1 MTRSMSLVV
10 PAVPL
15 TFAFTLAFAFSA
27 ACSGSDAASDP
38 PPFDPYGDG
47 RSPSEPNVPDA
58 GAAGDAGPDAA
69 TSTPPD
75 PCASKTALC
84 PTQTTTA
91 GAGLTAIDRCA
102 FPIKEATTF
111 TTLPPLVTALE
122 KIAAPVTTAAI
133 LADLNRTA
141 TAAAA
146 ATVPGTPPGVDL
158 AVRWDTE
165 DEDSTAWIPQGI
177 TGSADATSTGL
188 VDGRRVVLVSWYYTP
203 PAGSTYEKGARIAFV
218 DVTNPQAPTYRFALL
233 VEPKGT
239 AAAPDFVPVTLH
251 AGGIVWLGNL
261 LYVAETGR
269 GFRVFDLAR
278 AMQVA
283 TDIDEIGCT
292 SGICRAG
299 LYKYVLPQIG
309 GYATSSACSPLF
321 SWVSLDRSTT
331 PPSLLSGE
339 YCSGTACAGPLAGR
353 AYRWPLDA
361 TTGRLHSGTSW
372 PSEAVLLGQTQ
383 IQGGASRKGT
393 FYLSSSAP
401 AGGAGALVRARPA
414 KSVSSKWID
423 APEDLMV
430 DEANGLLW
438 SLSEAAGARVVAGM
452 KLTNYPAP

>member
-1 MTRSMSLVV
+1 MSLVV
-10 PAVPL
+10 SAVPL
-15 TFAFTLAFAFSA
+15 AFAVALAFGSASA
-27 ACSGSDAASDP
+27 ACSGGDDTAEP
-38 PPFDPYGDG
+38 PPFDPGDG

-58 GAAGDAGPDAA
+58 GAPGDAASDSSA
-69 TSTPPD
+69 PPD
-75 PCASKTALC
+75 PCATKAAVC

-102 FPIKEATTF
+102 FPMKEATTF

-122 KIAAPVTTAAI
+122 KIATPATTATI

-141 TAAAA
+141 TAVAAGA
-146 ATVPGTPPGVDL
+146 VPGTPPGVDV

-165 DEDSTAWIPQGI
+165 DEDSEAWIPQGI
-177 TGSADATSTGL
+177 TGSADASSTGL

-218 DVTNPQAPTYRFALL
+218 DITNPLAPTYRFALL

-269 GFRVFDLAR
+269 GFRVFDLSR
-278 AMQVA
+278 AMRVA
-283 TDIDEIGCT
+283 TDVDEIGCA
-292 SGICRAG
+292 SGTCRAG

-309 GYATSSACSPLF
+309 AYASTSACSPLF

-339 YCSGTACAGPLAGR
+339 YCSGTACAGPLAAR
-353 AYRWPLDA
+353 AFRWPLDA
-361 TTGRLHSGTSW
+361 ATGRLPAGTSW
-372 PSEAVLLGQTQ
+372 PSEAVLLGQAQ
-383 IQGGASRKGT
+383 IQGAASRNGT
-393 FYLSSSAP
+393 WYLSSSEP
-401 AGGAGALVRARPA
+401 AAGAGALVRARLGK
-414 KSVSSKWID
+414 KSATSKWLD

-438 SLSEAAGARVVAGM
+438 SLSELAGARVVAGM
-452 KLTNYPAP
+452 KLTSYPPP